1 LVLVDHVLFFLLF
14 IWVVIFNVKLNTK
27 QSSKN
32 INTYDVFMDEIKM
45 ENEPLQELEE
55 NARFQTKINRNL
67 KNNENKM
74 KKIWKSYM
82 HKIILETN

>member
-1 LVLVDHVLFFLLF
+1 MVLVDHVLFFLLF

>member
-1 LVLVDHVLFFLLF
+1 LLF

-27 QSSKN
+27 QSFKN

-74 KKIWKSYM
+74 KKI
-82 HKIILETN
+82 